1 MSKKEA
7 FQMMI
12 DGARA
17 LGIADEVTWVSNDEG
32 HTETFIFSKK
42 NAPGSSA
49 LYASLNIMQ
58 NEGIVAGVHSATPA
72 LLN

>member
-17 LGIADEVTWVSNDEG
+17 LGVADEVTWVSNGEG
-32 HTETFIFSKK
+32 HTETFIFCNK
-42 NAPGSSA
+42 NAQGA
-49 LYASLNIMQ
+49 TVLYDSLKVMHR
-58 NEGIVAGVHSATPA
+58 EGIISGIHSATPT